1 VFTSAHRN
9 HPECP
14 SEGRLTIH
22 SVTGVPILV
31 KMMFSGQ
38 SFTLMENC
46 DGYYLSRHFLPSGM
60 KEGPRRRYEVG
71 LVSDYQLRF
80 SDGATNERFIFS
92 IDDKNT
98 VQLFVNGLELLI
110 DQTVPAINRT
120 QSSDF

>member
-1 VFTSAHRN
+1 
-9 HPECP
+9 
-14 SEGRLTIH
+14 
-22 SVTGVPILV
+22 
-31 KMMFSGQ
+31 
-38 SFTLMENC
+38 
-46 DGYYLSRHFLPSGM
+46 
-60 KEGPRRRYEVG
+60 VG